1 MVVLIRSRL
10 VVIPPLPIC
19 GGCLFRRRFDHLFRA
34 IQADIECMGLNDQLS
49 FAYDGEVARYL
60 LLALNICLVFIAAV
74 GDLLR
79 RVEMGVEK
87 AEVGAT
93 HPYRAR
99 SLERCAQHAAVLYI
113 LVLAGREVER
123 LRL

>member
-1 MVVLIRSRL
+1 
-10 VVIPPLPIC
+10 
-19 GGCLFRRRFDHLFRA
+19 
-34 IQADIECMGLNDQLS
+34 MGLNHQLS
-49 FAYDGEVARYL
+49 FAYNGEVARYL

-93 HPYRAR
+93 HPYCAR